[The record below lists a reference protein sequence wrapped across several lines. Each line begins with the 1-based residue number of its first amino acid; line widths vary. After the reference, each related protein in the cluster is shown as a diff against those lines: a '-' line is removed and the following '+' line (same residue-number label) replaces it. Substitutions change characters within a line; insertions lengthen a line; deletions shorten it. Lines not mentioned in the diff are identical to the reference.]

1 MNDVVSKYDIPADLV
16 EFFADPPL
24 LNNENRA
31 AYYYLRK
38 GIIATIEPTN
48 TIEWVLTLDL
58 ADLAWEIRRLKK
70 VKAELVN
77 MTWKEALCMI
87 IEAHT
92 DGDPVER
99 RLGAQELTTKY
110 FSEEGG
116 NDAIG
121 HLGDSRVW

>member
-24 LNNENRA
+24 LNNEDSA
-31 AYYYLRK
+31 AYDKLRK

-48 TIEWVLTLDL
+48 PFEWVLTLDL
-58 ADLAWEIRRLKK
+58 VDLAWEIRRLKK

-92 DGDPVER
+92 DGDPVAR
-99 RLGAQELTTKY
+99 RLGA
-110 FSEEGG
+110 
-116 NDAIG
+116 
-121 HLGDSRVW
+121 